1 MKIFLNATK
10 GFLKS
15 YNEERDNGYF
25 LEVDVQHPE
34 SLHNLHNNLIFLLE
48 RMKIERVEKLVA
60 DLHDTA
66 EYVIHRQR
74 L

>member
-15 YNEERDNGYF
+15 YNEKRDNGYF